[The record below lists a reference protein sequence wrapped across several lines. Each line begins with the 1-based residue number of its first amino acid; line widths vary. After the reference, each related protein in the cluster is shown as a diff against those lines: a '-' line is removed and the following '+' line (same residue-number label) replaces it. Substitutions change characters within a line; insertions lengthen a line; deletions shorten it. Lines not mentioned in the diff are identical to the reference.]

1 MLVVVLVVVGGS
13 CVMVVVFVFAVM
25 AVVFVVFFDV
35 DFLKIQNPHIF
46 GVGNRTTVSRKVNFQ
61 GFARQ
66 STIG

>member
-1 MLVVVLVVVGGS
+1 VVVGGS
-13 CVMVVVFVFAVM
+13 CVMV
-25 AVVFVVFFDV
+25 VVFVVFFDV

-46 GVGNRTTVSRKVNFQ
+46 GVGKRTTVSRKVNFQ

>member
-1 MLVVVLVVVGGS
+1 MLVVVLVVVGDS
-13 CVMVVVFVFAVM
+13 CVMVVVFV
-25 AVVFVVFFDV
+25 VFSDV

-46 GVGNRTTVSRKVNFQ
+46 GVGKRTTVSRKVNFQ